1 MCFCN
6 NTPPPV
12 NCPTRWSLFFIFVF
26 LCWSTNEYQKYK
38 SVELGDQLPTHPHPN
53 ARKPS
58 LGFSHYSLILA
69 TSPMIVSLFSFIFCS
84 KPSILLPWKSRCF
97 LWNRIRFQSV
107 QLPPVHILKVCQ
119 SCLRF
124 LVNWLNVI
132 VNLINVF
139 SSVLCHPYNT
149 IMTIIMTIM
158 ITLTR
163 SLLITSSCSQIVFT
177 MRGSTGLAVTLSM
190 LIGRSIIMMSSASA
204 FEW

>member
-1 MCFCN
+1 MN
-6 NTPPPV
+6 IRNINQLSWATNYPPTPTLTLE
-12 NCPTRWSLFFIFVF
+12 NHRW
-26 LCWSTNEYQKYK
+26 
-38 SVELGDQLPTHPHPN
+38 
-53 ARKPS
+53 
-58 LGFSHYSLILA
+58 GFPI
-69 TSPMIVSLFSFIFCS
+69 
-84 KPSILLPWKSRCF
+84 ILLYWRPLPWLCLCSPSTSA
-97 LWNRIRFQSV
+97 QSPAFSW
-107 QLPPVHILKVCQ
+107 QDDQDAFFSGRNCPPVHILKVCQ